1 MCERQPCCRAV
12 SPGRLADPAAGTH
25 QECVFATRGNS
36 LVVLVKRVQMLELT
50 LEVETGKDS
59 GQSGVVANL
68 LQNLARSGGLAP
80 LHKSDQ

>member
-1 MCERQPCCRAV
+1 MAWQA
-12 SPGRLADPAAGTH
+12 RLADPTDGTH
-25 QECVFATRGNS
+25 RARIFATRGNS

-80 LHKSDQ
+80 LHKSD